1 MKDFFELRE
10 SLLGNNVPLF
20 GKNLSKPGLSKITK
34 KHTQGY
40 MDHMK
45 KVNKGEVNK
54 YPMRGKGTPLSQAR
68 KDAMFGKKKDKDY
81 VEEYVD
87 DNPGRKEPGTFKSDP
102 ELANLRL
109 IDIATAHE
117 KRKAARAMEEDI
129 GGDESTTNPLKNKTT

>member
-68 KDAMFGKKKDKDY
+68 KDAMFGKKEEKVPKGFHRMPDGSLMKDSDMDK
-81 VEEYVD
+81 
-87 DNPGRKEPGTFKSDP
+87 KE
-102 ELANLRL
+102 
-109 IDIATAHE
+109 
-117 KRKAARAMEEDI
+117 
-129 GGDESTTNPLKNKTT
+129 NKTMTGKSATKVTVDPDMKKD